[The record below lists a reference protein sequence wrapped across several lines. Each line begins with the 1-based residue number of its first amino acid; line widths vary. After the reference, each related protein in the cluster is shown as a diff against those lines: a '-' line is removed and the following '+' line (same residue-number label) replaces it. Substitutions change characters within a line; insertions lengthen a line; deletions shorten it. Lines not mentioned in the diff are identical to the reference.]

1 MTHNFVSPSDQQ
13 CALYRGW
20 GGGGGEGLQR
30 IAPNHSPCPELIMTY
45 LRAKL
50 KLILLINTTF
60 PVKTKT
66 NISFKSHNSNGP
78 SINLI
83 EPTFKQQVADLS
95 KVIS

>member
-1 MTHNFVSPSDQQ
+1 MLLKKKQEKSKAEWHITLCPQVINNV
-13 CALYRGW
+13 LYI

-45 LRAKL
+45 SRAKL

-66 NISFKSHNSNGP
+66 NISFKSHNSIKWA
-78 SINLI
+78 IN
-83 EPTFKQQVADLS
+83 
-95 KVIS
+95 